1 MRHQVDED
9 CKIKRKAQDIMKDRY
24 HHQQFTATI
33 KSKVG
38 KLQLKVK
45 KILLFKSE
53 IFKTTWNK
61 EGKLATHKRY
71 CHKFIF
77 GKRYHRLTYHYSL
90 KARLGLKE
98 NNLNSITPKE

>member
-1 MRHQVDED
+1 
-9 CKIKRKAQDIMKDRY
+9 MKDRY